1 MNSSDILLYLLKS
14 TILSGIFYAYYA
26 LFLKDTIYHGYNRF
40 YLIAALFFSLLIP
53 FFRLSYFQLEEQ
65 DAVTAIQVIQFLNP
79 NDLPQETGFLWD
91 WKSISLLLLSITS
104 LFFFVYLAQS
114 VFRIYRLKWKYP
126 VTKMG
131 QIDFIETDVEEAPFS
146 FLNNLF
152 WKKSIDFQ
160 EDAGAKI
167 FQHEL
172 THIQEKHSWD
182 RLFTQSL
189 CSIFWM
195 NPFHWLIQKELQN
208 IHEFI
213 ADRAALGQGD
223 VDSFAKM
230 LLQTHYGNHF
240 LNPSHSFYYSSIKRR
255 IIMLTTSQSPKYAYL
270 RKVAVLP
277 MLAITLVLFSLHV
290 KAQEKKATKPSGVE
304 YKINMRPDSTTFSDP
319 LTGKKVFSVAT
330 KDMPPPP
337 PPSPPRVPT
346 PPSAKKAKTTAENQ
360 VFRIKNGNFNDV
372 KVALLDTT
380 KVIIKRTK
388 NGDELTLNAKKLNG
402 TANSNS
408 EIKLVK
414 ATGFPKTSPLIVI
427 DGVISKGDLNDIF
440 PQDIESVHVLKGEN
454 ALAKYPEN
462 GANGVVEITTKKK

>member
-14 TILSGIFYAYYA
+14 TILSGIFYAYYTF
-26 LFLKDTIYHGYNRF
+26 FLKDTIYHGYNRF

-91 WKSISLLLLSITS
+91 FKSISLLLFSITS
-104 LFFFVYLAQS
+104 LFFLVYLTQM

-160 EDAGAKI
+160 EESGAKI
-167 FQHEL
+167 LQHEL
-172 THIQEKHSWD
+172 THIHEKHSWD
-182 RLFTQSL
+182 RLFTQLL

-290 KAQEKKATKPSGVE
+290 KAQEKKAKKPSGIE
-304 YKINMRPDSTTFSDP
+304 YKINIRPDSTTFSDP
-319 LTGKKVFSVAT
+319 VTGKKVFSVAT

-337 PPSPPRVPT
+337 PPST
-346 PPSAKKAKTTAENQ
+346 PPVPSRPPATKAKTTAAFYGSNPD
-360 VFRIKNGNFNDV
+360 I
-372 KVALLDTT
+372 KVAFLDTT
-380 KVIIKRTK
+380 KVIIKRSK
-388 NGDELTLNAKKLNG
+388 NGEELTLNAKKLNG

-440 PQDIESVHVLKGEN
+440 PKDIESVNVLKGEN

>member
-1 MNSSDILLYLLKS
+1 MTSLDILLYLLKS

-65 DAVTAIQVIQFLNP
+65 NAVTAVQVIQFLNP
-79 NDLPQETGFLWD
+79 VDLPQETASFWD
-91 WKSISLLLLSITS
+91 WNSIGLLVLGIVS

-114 VFRIYRLKWKYP
+114 IFRIYRLKWKYP
-126 VTKMG
+126 VTQMG
-131 QIDFIETDVEEAPFS
+131 QFDFIETDVEEAPFS

-160 EDAGAKI
+160 EEDGAKI

-182 RLFTQSL
+182 RLFTQLL

-277 MLAITLVLFSLHV
+277 ILACSILLFSLKV
-290 KAQEKKATKPSGVE
+290 NAAKNASSANLTQEERLNSAKNKLPIPPKPPMSLKKK
-304 YKINMRPDSTTFSDP
+304 N
-319 LTGKKVFSVAT
+319 L
-330 KDMPPPP
+330 PPPP
-337 PPSPPRVPT
+337 T
-346 PPSAKKAKTTAENQ
+346 PPLSPNNKKDNEEKAKTAVNQ
-360 VFRIKNGNFNDV
+360 VTRIKNGHWNDI
-372 KVALLDTT
+372 KVILLDTT
-380 KVIIKRTK
+380 NVIVKQYK
-388 NGDELTLNAKKLNG
+388 NGEELTVNAKKVNG

-414 ATGFPKTSPLIVI
+414 ATGLPKPSPLIVI
-427 DGVISKGDLNDIF
+427 DGVISKGDLKDIF
-440 PQDIESVHVLKGEN
+440 PQDIESVNVLKGER

-462 GANGVVEITTKKK
+462 GANGVVEIITKKK

>member
-14 TILSGIFYAYYA
+14 TILSGIFFAYYA

-65 DAVTAIQVIQFLNP
+65 DAIGAVQVINFLNP
-79 NDLPQETGFLWD
+79 NIIPQETGFSWD

-104 LFFFVYLAQS
+104 LFFFVYLTQS
-114 VFRIYRLKWKYP
+114 IFRIYRLKWKYP

-131 QIDFIETDVEEAPFS
+131 QIDFIETDVEDAPFS

-160 EDAGAKI
+160 EEAGAKI

-182 RLFTQSL
+182 RLFTQLL

-230 LLQTHYGNHF
+230 LLQAHYGNHF

-290 KAQEKKATKPSGVE
+290 KAQEKKAKKSSGIE
-304 YKINMRPDSTTFSDP
+304 YIVNMRPDSTTFSDP
-319 LTGKKVFSVAT
+319 KTGKKVFSVAT

-337 PPSPPRVPT
+337 APST
-346 PPSAKKAKTTAENQ
+346 PPLQSRPPASKAKKTAAFYRSNPE
-360 VFRIKNGNFNDV
+360 V
-372 KVALLDTT
+372 KFIYLDSTD
-380 KVIIKRTK
+380 I
-388 NGDELTLNAKKLNG
+388 
-402 TANSNS
+402 
-408 EIKLVK
+408 EIKGNIKDGK
-414 ATGFPKTSPLIVI
+414 AITFRAEKVENGADSPTGKAGILLKPVSSPKEKPLIVI
-427 DGVISKGDLNDIF
+427 DGVITSDIDLNQIN
-440 PQDIESVHVLKGEN
+440 PNNIQSINVLKGEK
-454 ALAKYPEN
+454 AAEKYAEK
-462 GANGVVEITTKKK
+462 GANGVIEIITKKK